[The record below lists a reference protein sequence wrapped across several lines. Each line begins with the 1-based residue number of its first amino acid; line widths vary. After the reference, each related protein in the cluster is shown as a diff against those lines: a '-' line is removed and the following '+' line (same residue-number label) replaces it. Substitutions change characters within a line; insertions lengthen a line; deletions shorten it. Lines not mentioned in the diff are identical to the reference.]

1 MKIEENLQ
9 QSEHLFTEEDIFQF
23 QDASSGQRFLN
34 FLIDSVVIRYTLYY
48 GFAYL
53 FWIALAAIDMEYTTW
68 LVQNLNQFAL
78 LGLGYFVG
86 CLSYLTY
93 YTFCEKVFRG
103 YSLGKILTGTRT
115 IRQDGQELKF
125 KDAFF
130 RSLCRL
136 VPFEPLSGFGYPWH
150 DRWTK
155 TMVIKSR

>member
-1 MKIEENLQ
+1 MQIEENMQ
-9 QSEHLFTEEDIFQF
+9 QAEHLFTEEDIFQF

-93 YTFCEKVFRG
+93 Y
-103 YSLGKILTGTRT
+103 
-115 IRQDGQELKF
+115 
-125 KDAFF
+125 FF